1 MKIKHFIVGLICMF
15 PFDSSVLGASLEIK
29 GISEK
34 ILKEL
39 KDKSYINLKEVTVGE
54 VDRFIKAAF
63 ATGSYETIDVDE
75 TSSDVWTLVAVPI
88 RKIARVSVSGVEKV
102 DSDQLLEAFGISIG
116 ERFERSA
123 LITKAEKVRQFYSE
137 RGYFNSN
144 LEVEFEEPT
153 QGELYVNLKIKEGPV
168 CTLREIRF
176 GSANPDLE
184 SLLVR
189 STKKYLGKPLN
200 SEMASEVLATI
211 NAALAENRYL
221 ATKVSAPDIRF
232 NETRTAADILFGLE
246 RPLKYAV
253 LFEGNTTV
261 SSGQLIEALDLN
273 KPNQL
278 GTNPLTEIASR
289 VETHYRK
296 RGYPHVRIDSR
307 ERVVATSF
315 TRNVTFLI
323 QEGPRVRLEKL
334 DFQGTL
340 TRKNEDYENYVITHS
355 TPLIE
360 EGFYSR
366 DDLEL
371 GFKNLVTELQNQGFL
386 KSRII
391 STRTEYDKTRRNA
404 TVSIQLDEGPITR
417 LKSVEFKGI
426 SAAKSEE
433 LVTALGLS
441 AGSALHLNDLEA
453 GLDRLRELYFSRGH
467 LDMRVITDRK
477 DIINYS
483 EDASEASVTIEIFEG
498 PAVTVQSI
506 TIEGNGFTKS
516 FVIQRELEFE
526 VGDLLTP
533 KKVEDSQYRLQR
545 LGLFGLVEI
554 KTLESG
560 TEEANRNVIVRVIER
575 DPGIFNFGLG
585 VNTEFNLTVRGY
597 TGIAYQN
604 LAGTGRAISTRLEL
618 KRITDIAFLDQRIT
632 AGYLEPYLFGSRL
645 RGRVNLSRFN
655 SIINRFRTPFIEAR
669 EGTELEFNL
678 ERDFTKNYRF
688 VWNAYSIS
696 FLKDYQLASPNPGV
710 TQVIGYIGPT
720 FEIDFRDN
728 PFLPRKGFYSRWSVE
743 YADPLIGSLPTIQ
756 YIRTN
761 AAINYYLPVLSDRL
775 IFAQSLRGGYL
786 SNVAQDGAVPE
797 IKQFFLGGRSSIRG
811 FNVGT
816 IPPREAFIGNDFTTK
831 RLVQVRSDSYF
842 YVAQSELRI
851 PFKGNLE
858 GVLFY
863 DGGAVLISGYNLGDP
878 YRHSAGLG
886 IRYNTPV
893 GAVSAEYGWALDRRE
908 NEPVGVL
915 NFSIGTF

>member
-1 MKIKHFIVGLICMF
+1 MRKHLVAGLIATLPLWTTAF
-15 PFDSSVLGASLEIK
+15 GASLEIK
-29 GISEK
+29 GIPDK
-34 ILKEL
+34 VLKEL
-39 KDKSYINLKEVTVGE
+39 KDNVPPNLKNVTIGE
-54 VDRFIKAAF
+54 LDRFIKSAF
-63 ATGSYETIDVDE
+63 ATGSFESIDVIE
-75 TSSDVWTLVAVPI
+75 TSSDTWGLVAIPI
-88 RKIARVSVSGVEKV
+88 RRIARVTVGGVEKM
-102 DSDQLLEAFGISIG
+102 DSDQVIDAFGVALG

-123 LITKAEKVRQFYSE
+123 LISKAERVRQFYSE
-137 RGYFNSN
+137 RGYFNST
-144 LEVEFEEPT
+144 LEVDFEEPT
-153 QGELYVNLKIKEGPV
+153 QGDLYVHLKIKEGPL

-176 GSANPDLE
+176 GTANTDLQA
-184 SLLVR
+184 LLVR
-189 STKKYLGKPLN
+189 ATKGFLGKPLN
-200 SEMASEVLATI
+200 SEMASEVLAKI
-211 NAALAENRYL
+211 NTSLAENRFL
-221 ATKVSAPDIRF
+221 ATKVSSPDIRF
-232 NETRTAADILFGLE
+232 NETRTQADILINLE

-253 LFEGNTTV
+253 LFEGNTSIT
-261 SSGQLIEALDLN
+261 SAQLIESLDLN

-278 GTNPLTEIASR
+278 GTNPITEIASS
-289 VETHYRK
+289 VEALYRK
-296 RGYPHVRIDSR
+296 RGYAHVRIESR
-307 ERVVATSF
+307 ERIVATSF
-315 TRNVTFLI
+315 TRNVTFVV
-323 QEGPRVRLEKL
+323 QEGPRVRLQKL
-334 DFQGTL
+334 EFSGVL
-340 TRKNEDYENYVITHS
+340 TRRNEDYGNYVITHS
-355 TPLIE
+355 TPLTE

-366 DDLEL
+366 EDLEL

-386 KSRII
+386 KARVI
-391 STRTEYDKTRRNA
+391 STRTEYDKA
-404 TVSIQLDEGPITR
+404 KQKAIVHVQLDEGPLTR
-417 LKSVEFKGI
+417 LRSAEFKGN
-426 SAAKSEE
+426 SAVSSEE
-433 LVTALGLS
+433 LTSTLGLR

-453 GLDRLRELYFSRGH
+453 GLDRLKELYLSRGH
-467 LDMRVITDRK
+467 LDMRVVTDRK
-477 DIINYS
+477 DIISYS
-483 EDASEASVTIEIFEG
+483 EDASEASVSIEVYEG

-506 TIEGNGFTKS
+506 IIEGNTFTKS
-516 FVIQRELEFE
+516 FVIQRELEFGI
-526 VGDLLTP
+526 GDLLTP
-533 KKVEDSQYRLQR
+533 QRIEDSQYRLQR

-554 KTLESG
+554 KTLEAG
-560 TEEANRNVIVRVIER
+560 TDEANRNVVVRVTER
-575 DPGIFNFGLG
+575 DPGLFNFGLG

-618 KRITDIAFLDQRIT
+618 KRITDISFVDQRIT
-632 AGYLEPYLFGSRL
+632 AGYLEPYLFSSRL

-655 SIINRFRTPFIEAR
+655 SVVNRFRTQFIEAR

-678 ERDFTKNYRF
+678 ERDFSKNYRF
-688 VWNAYSIS
+688 VWNAFSIS
-696 FLKDYQLASPNPGV
+696 FLKDYQLGSDNPGS

-743 YADPLIGSLPTIQ
+743 YADPLLGSLSTIQ

-761 AAINYYLPVLSDRL
+761 AAINYYLPLLSDRL

-786 SNVAQDGAVPE
+786 SNIAPNGIVPE

-816 IPPREAFIGNDFTTK
+816 IPPREAFTNSDYATR

-863 DGGAVLISGYNLGDP
+863 DGGAVLISGFHLGDP